1 MPRLA
6 GRLPPG
12 WGWWAIFSAIIV
24 ALAIGLSSP
33 FGGSAFLGFSP
44 VQWGGV
50 AIFVLGG
57 VILVTL
63 GVGRIRERL
72 PRAFGRID
80 DR

>member
-12 WGWWAIFSAIIV
+12 WGWWAIFGAIIV
-24 ALAIGLSSP
+24 AVAIALYPPLGDPS
-33 FGGSAFLGFSP
+33 FLGFRP

-57 VILVTL
+57 VILLTR
-63 GVGRIRERL
+63 GVGRIRERM
-72 PRAFGRID
+72 PRAFGPPGSG
-80 DR
+80 